1 MKDNDNLYIDR
12 LFLTIPLDPI
22 SSFKREFLARLENFS
37 LEHRKE
43 NKITTF

>member
-22 SSFKREFLARLENFS
+22 SSFKELLSNVVYEKN
-37 LEHRKE
+37 
-43 NKITTF
+43 